1 MRNTI
6 ACVLSA
12 ILFTAPHL
20 SNRELGS
27 AENPAL
33 VLVFYAL
40 FGGLVTALSIATGG
54 FEPALAIHAANNLF
68 VALICNYQGSSLP
81 SLPIFTTTKPIGTPM
96 DLLQL
101 LLGLSLVFLMVRRE
115 IMLNTTLQNCKGF
128 LSAIKTSLSSIGQE
142 THRLVVPER

>member
-12 ILFTAPHL
+12 ILFTAPPHL

-81 SLPIFTTTKPIGTPM
+81 SLPIFTTTKPIGTP
-96 DLLQL
+96 LWI
-101 LLGLSLVFLMVRRE
+101 S
-115 IMLNTTLQNCKGF
+115 C
-128 LSAIKTSLSSIGQE
+128 SSSWDF
-142 THRLVVPER
+142 PWFSSW